1 MTLVMLFLIRHNKI
15 IDMNPG
21 GKYKAFPS
29 VPIKNRK
36 WPSNTLTKAPV
47 WCSVDL
53 RDGNQALVNPM
64 GIEQKIEYFKLL
76 VDIGFKE
83 IEVGFPSASD
93 TEFEFVRRL
102 IACNLIPDD
111 VYIQVLCQA
120 REHLIARTFE
130 AIEGA
135 KNVIFHIYN
144 ATSPAQRKYNF
155 GKTKEELVELAVS
168 GVKCVK
174 KYISAVN
181 KAAEAAGRTPAFF
194 RFEYSPEN
202 FTRTETDYAMEI
214 CEAVMEAWGA
224 SPENKMILNLPA
236 TVECSMPNQFAD
248 LIEYFCTHFPGRE
261 NCIISL
267 HNHNDRGESIAQCEL
282 GLLAGAE
289 RVEGCLF
296 GNGERSGNL
305 DIVTVALNMFA
316 QGIDPQLDFSNLDN
330 ISEDF
335 SRLTGMQLHP
345 RAPYAGELIFTAF
358 SGSHQDA
365 IRKALNMRLAGK
377 APEKW
382 DVPYIPIDPHDIG
395 REYNGIIRINSQSG
409 KGGAAFVLETEFGIA
424 APKAMHPVIGAVIKA
439 RADALQRELSA
450 EEVYDVFAETWIN
463 TKAPLNVL
471 EITERHIEGERGTD
485 IPEQVAGK
493 AVVEWEGKRYSI
505 SANGNG
511 PLDAF
516 VTAMKQTPAPKFNI
530 TTFHEHSIGIGSD
543 TQAMAYVQI
552 TKEDGQQVW
561 GVGKSSNVGR
571 AGIAAVVSALNF
583 K

>member
-1 MTLVMLFLIRHNKI
+1 
-15 IDMNPG
+15 MNPG
-21 GKYKAFPS
+21 GKYKPFIS
-29 VPIKNRK
+29 VPLKDRK
-36 WPSNTLTKAPV
+36 WPSNIITKAPV

-64 GIEQKIEYFKLL
+64 GIEQKIEFFKLL
-76 VDIGFKE
+76 VKIGFKE

-93 TEFEFVRRL
+93 TEFEFIRRL
-102 IACNLIPDD
+102 ITENLIPDD

-130 AIEGA
+130 AIDGA

-155 GKTKEELVELAVS
+155 GKSKEELIDLAVS

-174 KYISAVN
+174 KYIAAVT
-181 KAAEAAGRTPAFF
+181 KEALAAGRLPANF

-202 FTRTETDYAMEI
+202 FTQTESDYAIEI
-214 CEAVMEAWGA
+214 CSAVMKAWGGGA
-224 SPENKMILNLPA
+224 DNKLILNLPA
-236 TVECSMPNQFAD
+236 TVECSLPNQFAD
-248 LIEYFCTHFPGRE
+248 QIEYFCRNIPERE

-267 HNHNDRGESIAQCEL
+267 HNHNDRGESVAQCEL

-296 GNGERSGNL
+296 GNGERTGNL
-305 DIVTVALNMFA
+305 DIVTVALNMYT
-316 QGIDPQLDFSNLDN
+316 QGIDPQLDFSDLEK
-330 ISEDF
+330 ISDEF
-335 SRLTGMQLHP
+335 NKLTAMPIHP
-345 RAPYAGELIFTAF
+345 RSPYAGELVFTAF

-365 IRKALNMRLAGK
+365 ISKAINARFSGN
-377 APEKW
+377 APELW
-382 DVPYIPIDPHDIG
+382 DVPYLPIDPHDIG

-409 KGGAAFVLETEFGIA
+409 KGGAAYILETKFGVA

-439 RADALQRELSA
+439 HADELQRELSPA
-450 EEVYDVFAETWIN
+450 EVYDIFAETWLY
-463 TKAPLNVL
+463 TKSPLNVL

-485 IPEQVAGK
+485 LPEQVAGM
-493 AVVEWEGKRYSI
+493 ATVEWEGKRYAI
-505 SANGNG
+505 AANGNG

-516 VTAMKQTPAPKFNI
+516 VSAMKQTPAPAFNI
-530 TTFHEHSIGIGSD
+530 TSFHEHSVGSGSD

-552 TKEDGQQVW
+552 TKENGEQVW

-583 K
+583 KSR